1 MTPSAR
7 KNNTPLQY
15 DFLHFTLHR
24 QLRCGAL
31 RRTCQEYSCT
41 WQFAILL
48 HVAHKI
54 GQRAQTEDRDGS
66 YTPCTN
72 EVVEGPIGA
81 VTTAVITPT
90 QCRQMDAFRYFEQLA
105 DMRCVQGTKIKD
117 NGGVAILFHAH
128 RLISTHCGCWDR

>member
-1 MTPSAR
+1 MISYIFHYIANYVVGR
-7 KNNTPLQY
+7 LEPLS
-15 DFLHFTLHR
+15 R
-24 QLRCGAL
+24 ILRYYL
-31 RRTCQEYSCT
+31 FT

-117 NGGVAILFHAH
+117 NDGVAILFHASMALIDPL
-128 RLISTHCGCWDR
+128 RLLG